1 MNEAKGTDPLRV
13 TLVSY
18 PPYPVRSARRAGP
31 SGRRSDGRGTEGDDK
46 RSESETRSDRQA
58 KPKGT
63 EMANG
68 EPRKCRTV
76 SEEDLR
82 LWLYSSC
89 SYSSLVTSLRSSY
102 PCGRYH
108 FPPLILFIH
117 SRSGKR
123 P

>member
-1 MNEAKGTDPLRV
+1 MTSEETTAAFIV
-13 TLVSY
+13 HLVSY

-68 EPRKCRTV
+68 KTTDDPTLVSWVPLLVSSFPCVPRSVV
-76 SEEDLR
+76 SG
-82 LWLYSSC
+82 
-89 SYSSLVTSLRSSY
+89 SLRS
-102 PCGRYH
+102 P
-108 FPPLILFIH
+108 FH
-117 SRSGKR
+117 SLRVPRGKGDE
-123 P
+123 